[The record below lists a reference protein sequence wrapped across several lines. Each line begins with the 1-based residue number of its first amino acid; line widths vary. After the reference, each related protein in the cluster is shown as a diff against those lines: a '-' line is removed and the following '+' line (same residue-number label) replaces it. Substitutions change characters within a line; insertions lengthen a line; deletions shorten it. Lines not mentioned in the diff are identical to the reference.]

1 MKNYNQE
8 DFEEFLEKE
17 EKKYLHESKFL
28 KQQLLT
34 AITGLSSLGISLA
47 WDGSLDSLGFI
58 ISGACALNF
67 YKEKEKNKLLT
78 GEYLTKTALNYIE
91 NTEEYQ
97 KCYTLYRQ
105 LLEETAEL
113 FVKCSAD
120 KDPLML
126 GILHGILLHNGFL
139 SINNEFNYHNYD
151 IDMGFAYE
159 LLGARVCSST
169 GVCRHITKN
178 SVDLYRLL
186 GHNATYS
193 QVKMLKEDNIYL
205 KHKIL
210 LDIKAPKPT
219 HAVTGVVGKDGKFVL
234 DITNSRVINID
245 RNKKLASAL
254 NSKLKYSFGED
265 KLYTRDSEIE
275 RENNE
280 IFKNAPRK
288 IITTEEYHE
297 TLKQIEEIA
306 SKNFMDLVHYK
317 IKVAS
322 LVKDITYYEKV
333 LSDYKDEQ
341 KISKMEELINMLEIV
356 IETLKNPSNEF
367 LLVKNEQEK
376 IRKR

>member
-1 MKNYNQE
+1 M
-8 DFEEFLEKE
+8 
-17 EKKYLHESKFL
+17 
-28 KQQLLT
+28 
-34 AITGLSSLGISLA
+34 
-47 WDGSLDSLGFI
+47 
-58 ISGACALNF
+58 
-67 YKEKEKNKLLT
+67 
-78 GEYLTKTALNYIE
+78 
-91 NTEEYQ
+91 
-97 KCYTLYRQ
+97 
-105 LLEETAEL
+105 
-113 FVKCSAD
+113 VKS
-120 KDPLML
+120 
-126 GILHGILLHNGFL
+126 
-139 SINNEFNYHNYD
+139 
-151 IDMGFAYE
+151 
-159 LLGARVCSST
+159 
-169 GVCRHITKN
+169 
-178 SVDLYRLL
+178 
-186 GHNATYS
+186 
-193 QVKMLKEDNIYL
+193 
-205 KHKIL
+205 
-210 LDIKAPKPT
+210 PKPT

-254 NSKLKYSFGED
+254 NGKLKYCFGED

-297 TLKQIEEIA
+297 VLKQIEEIA